1 MQGYDDEAQKVE
13 QQMIQKYEEDLHLFE
28 EEIEKMIPLK
38 NKDSATL
45 LNLKKIEEKLAKQE
59 KFYLT
64 NKINFNLFLFNI

>member
-59 KFYLT
+59 KF
-64 NKINFNLFLFNI
+64 